1 MPKWTEEQDLA
12 INKDNSNIIVSA
24 GAGSGKTAVLTA
36 RVIRKLKDGIDIN
49 KLLVLTFT
57 NEAAG
62 EMKDRIRKAIKKEE
76 SLKAQLDY
84 IDGAY
89 ITTFDSFAL
98 SILRKYH
105 YVIGVSR
112 NISIIDS
119 SVINIK
125 KEEVIDKIFEE
136 LYTIGDSSFLKL
148 IGDFCVKDDSDIKK
162 SILKI
167 SNSLD
172 MKLDKDSFLKT
183 YISNFYSIE
192 YVNNLLNEY
201 LDKIFSIKSEIKSL
215 YEDVLSGEN
224 SKVCEE
230 YQKALSSLIGSD
242 SYDSIKDNINVS
254 LPRKV
259 ELKKE
264 KEEIKSLIDT
274 LKSLTIYENT
284 DEIVSSYKSTKTYVE
299 AIVNI
304 IKKLDLEISSYKKKN
319 NSYEFIDVSKM
330 AIEIVKNNP
339 NVCNE
344 IKYFYNEIMV
354 DEYQDTNDLQEIFI
368 SYIANNNV
376 YMVGDIKQSIYRFR
390 NANPLIFKDKYDNYS
405 RGNNGFKIDLT
416 KNFRSREEVL
426 SDINK
431 IFDKIMDDALGG
443 ADYSAS
449 HRMIFG
455 LQDYTKE
462 NDNTISNYL
471 NFYNYSLEDKTFSN
485 DEVEAFIIARDIKKK
500 ISSGYKVFD
509 KNTQSLR
516 DASYDDFCIIMDR
529 GTSFDLYK
537 KIFEYK
543 NIPLVMYK
551 DETLTSSDDILI
563 IKNIISFIIKIKSKE
578 YDTEFRYLYTS
589 IARSYLFEYSDD
601 DIFSCF
607 DDGDFYNN
615 DIFAIA
621 KGISDE
627 LDNISVDDFVNLIL
641 ERFDF
646 YKKIVKVHGI
656 NGIIIRILYLKNI
669 VRSLGSLGYT
679 PYDLN
684 DYFDKMIGSGF
695 DIKYK
700 LNNDVTGSVKIMNIH
715 KSKGLEF
722 PVCYYSGL
730 YKRFNIQ
737 DFNERFMFD
746 NKYGIIT
753 PYYKEGIGS
762 IISKTLARDE
772 YIKDEIS
779 EKIRLLYVALTR
791 AREKMIFVCP
801 LDDNIYNTDKVVD
814 INQRLK
820 YRSFLDIVN
829 TIKDEF
835 EGKTKNIYDL
845 SFVTKDYQKTKNMN
859 FNKID
864 VAEAFPIKKVNIEY
878 NSLSNNIFSKKVK
891 KLFTKDE
898 LYIMQKGND
907 IHYAFELIDFKNP
920 NFGIK
925 YGEYVEKFL
934 KQDLLKNIK
943 NGKVYKEYEF
953 VYEKE
958 NSKYHGII
966 DLMIVY
972 KDHIDIIDY
981 KLSNINDI
989 NYIKQLN
996 GYKDYISSISM
1007 LPVNIYLYSIEKNV
1021 FKEV

>member
-1 MPKWTEEQDLA
+1 MPKWTEEQELA

-36 RVIRKLKDGIDIN
+36 RVIRKLKDGVDIN

-76 SLKAQLDY
+76 SLKDQLDY

-201 LDKIFSIKSEIKSL
+201 LDKIFSIKNEIKSL

-462 NDNTISNYL
+462 NDSTISNYL

-537 KIFEYK
+537 KIFEYE

-627 LDNISVDDFVNLIL
+627 LDNISVDDFINLIL

-762 IISKTLARDE
+762 VISKTLARDE

-801 LDDNIYNTDKVVD
+801 LDDSIYNTDKVVD

-835 EGKTKNIYDL
+835 EGKTKNIDDL

-878 NSLSNNIFSKKVK
+878 NSLSNNIFSKKAN

-898 LYIMQKGND
+898 LYIMQKGNN

-925 YGEYVEKFL
+925 YGEYVERFL

-996 GYKDYISSISM
+996 GYKDYISFISM

>member
-1 MPKWTEEQDLA
+1 MPKWTEEQELA

-36 RVIRKLKDGIDIN
+36 RVIRKLKDGVDIN

-76 SLKAQLDY
+76 SLKDQLDY

-201 LDKIFSIKSEIKSL
+201 LDKIFSIKNEIKSL

-462 NDNTISNYL
+462 NDSTISNYL

-537 KIFEYK
+537 KIFEYE

-627 LDNISVDDFVNLIL
+627 LDNISVDDFINLIL

-762 IISKTLARDE
+762 VISKTLARDE

-791 AREKMIFVCP
+791 ERKKMIFVCP
-801 LDDNIYNTDKVVD
+801 LDDSIYNTDKVVD

-835 EGKTKNIYDL
+835 EGKTKNIDDL

-878 NSLSNNIFSKKVK
+878 NSLSNNIFSKKAN

-898 LYIMQKGND
+898 LYIMQKGNN

-925 YGEYVEKFL
+925 YGEYVERFL

-996 GYKDYISSISM
+996 GYKDYISFISM
-1007 LPVNIYLYSIEKNV
+1007 LPVNIYLYSIEENV

>member
-1 MPKWTEEQDLA
+1 MPKWTEEQELA

-36 RVIRKLKDGIDIN
+36 RVIRKLKDGVDIN

-368 SYIANNNV
+368 GYIANNNI

-462 NDNTISNYL
+462 NDSTISNYL

-537 KIFEYK
+537 KIFEYE

-762 IISKTLARDE
+762 VISKTLARDE

-801 LDDNIYNTDKVVD
+801 LDDSIYNTDKVVD

-835 EGKTKNIYDL
+835 EGKTKNIDDL

-925 YGEYVEKFL
+925 YGEYVERFL

-1007 LPVNIYLYSIEKNV
+1007 LPVNIYLYSIEENV

>member
-1 MPKWTEEQDLA
+1 MPKWTEEQELA

-36 RVIRKLKDGIDIN
+36 RVIRKLKDGVDIN

-76 SLKAQLDY
+76 SLKDQLDY

-462 NDNTISNYL
+462 NDSTISNYL

-537 KIFEYK
+537 KIFEYE

-627 LDNISVDDFVNLIL
+627 LDNISVDDFINLIL

-762 IISKTLARDE
+762 VISKTLARDE

-801 LDDNIYNTDKVVD
+801 LDDSIYNTDKVVD

-835 EGKTKNIYDL
+835 EGKTKNIDDL

-878 NSLSNNIFSKKVK
+878 NSLSNNIFSKKAN

-898 LYIMQKGND
+898 LYIMQKGNN

-925 YGEYVEKFL
+925 YGEYVERFL

-996 GYKDYISSISM
+996 GYKDYISFISM
-1007 LPVNIYLYSIEKNV
+1007 LPVNIYLYSIEENV

>member
-1 MPKWTEEQDLA
+1 MPKWTEEQELA

-36 RVIRKLKDGIDIN
+36 RVIRKLKDGVDIN

-76 SLKAQLDY
+76 SLKDQLDY

-201 LDKIFSIKSEIKSL
+201 LDKIFSIKNEIKSL

-462 NDNTISNYL
+462 NDSTISNYL

-537 KIFEYK
+537 KIFEYE

-627 LDNISVDDFVNLIL
+627 LDNISVDDFINLIL

-762 IISKTLARDE
+762 VISKTLARDE

-801 LDDNIYNTDKVVD
+801 LDDSIYNTDKVVD

-835 EGKTKNIYDL
+835 EGKTKNIDDL

-878 NSLSNNIFSKKVK
+878 NSLSNNIFSKKAN

-898 LYIMQKGND
+898 LYIMQKGNN

-925 YGEYVEKFL
+925 YGEYVERFL

-996 GYKDYISSISM
+996 GYKDYISFISM
-1007 LPVNIYLYSIEKNV
+1007 LPVNIYLYSIEENV

>member
-1 MPKWTEEQDLA
+1 MPKWTEEQELA

-36 RVIRKLKDGIDIN
+36 RVIRKLKDGVDIN

-76 SLKAQLDY
+76 SLKDQLDY

-148 IGDFCVKDDSDIKK
+148 IGVFCVKDDSDIKK

-201 LDKIFSIKSEIKSL
+201 LDKIFSIKNEIKSL

-462 NDNTISNYL
+462 NDSTISNYL

-537 KIFEYK
+537 KIFEYE

-627 LDNISVDDFVNLIL
+627 LDNISVDDFINLIL

-656 NGIIIRILYLKNI
+656 NGIIIRIF
-669 VRSLGSLGYT
+669 SLGYT

-762 IISKTLARDE
+762 VISKTLARDE

-801 LDDNIYNTDKVVD
+801 LDDSIYNTDKVVD

-835 EGKTKNIYDL
+835 EGKTKNIDDL

-878 NSLSNNIFSKKVK
+878 NSLSNNIFSKKAN

-898 LYIMQKGND
+898 LYIMQKGNN

-925 YGEYVEKFL
+925 YGEYVERFL

-996 GYKDYISSISM
+996 GYKDYISFISM

>member
-1 MPKWTEEQDLA
+1 MPKWTEEQELA

-36 RVIRKLKDGIDIN
+36 RVIRKLKDGVDIN

-76 SLKAQLDY
+76 SLKDQLDY

-201 LDKIFSIKSEIKSL
+201 LDKIFSIKNEIKSL

-344 IKYFYNEIMV
+344 IKCFYNEIMV

-390 NANPLIFKDKYDNYS
+390 NANPLIFKDRYDNYS

-462 NDNTISNYL
+462 NDSTISNYL

-537 KIFEYK
+537 KIFEYE

-627 LDNISVDDFVNLIL
+627 LDNISVDDFINLIL

-684 DYFDKMIGSGF
+684 DYFDKTIGSGF

-700 LNNDVTGSVKIMNIH
+700 LNNDVTGSVKVMNIH

-801 LDDNIYNTDKVVD
+801 LDDSIYNTDKVVD

-835 EGKTKNIYDL
+835 EGKTKNIDDL

-878 NSLSNNIFSKKVK
+878 NSLNNNIFSKKVK

-898 LYIMQKGND
+898 LYIMQKGNN

-925 YGEYVEKFL
+925 YGEYVERFL

-1007 LPVNIYLYSIEKNV
+1007 LPVNIYLYSIEENV

>member
-1 MPKWTEEQDLA
+1 MPKWTEEQELA

-36 RVIRKLKDGIDIN
+36 RVIRKLKDGVDIN

-76 SLKAQLDY
+76 SLKDQLDY

-201 LDKIFSIKSEIKSL
+201 LDKIFSIKNEIKSL

-462 NDNTISNYL
+462 NDSTISNYL

-537 KIFEYK
+537 KIFEYE

-621 KGISDE
+621 KGIITYGME
-627 LDNISVDDFVNLIL
+627 LLTA
-641 ERFDF
+641 
-646 YKKIVKVHGI
+646 
-656 NGIIIRILYLKNI
+656 IIRIVQGVASSAYFAKDGAFQIAKIPDGIFDAIEACSFWDKIPLGAVTI
-669 VRSLGSLGYT
+669 LGSLFVTVLSFIMILTVYGRFFKLYMYT
-679 PYDLN
+679 AVAPIPLSTFAGEPTQN
-684 DYFDKMIGSGF
+684 IG
-695 DIKYK
+695 K
-700 LNNDVTGSVKIMNIH
+700 
-715 KSKGLEF
+715 
-722 PVCYYSGL
+722 
-730 YKRFNIQ
+730 
-737 DFNERFMFD
+737 
-746 NKYGIIT
+746 
-753 PYYKEGIGS
+753 
-762 IISKTLARDE
+762 
-772 YIKDEIS
+772 
-779 EKIRLLYVALTR
+779 
-791 AREKMIFVCP
+791 
-801 LDDNIYNTDKVVD
+801 
-814 INQRLK
+814 
-820 YRSFLDIVN
+820 SFLKSYAAVCLEGVIIV
-829 TIKDEF
+829 IAC
-835 EGKTKNIYDL
+835 I
-845 SFVTKDYQKTKNMN
+845 
-859 FNKID
+859 
-864 VAEAFPIKKVNIEY
+864 
-878 NSLSNNIFSKKVK
+878 IFSAFISTTPTINPDDDAITMVWGYLGQLIFNMLILVGTVRMSDRIVK
-891 KLFTKDE
+891 EMMGL
-898 LYIMQKGND
+898 
-907 IHYAFELIDFKNP
+907 
-920 NFGIK
+920 
-925 YGEYVEKFL
+925 
-934 KQDLLKNIK
+934 
-943 NGKVYKEYEF
+943 
-953 VYEKE
+953 
-958 NSKYHGII
+958 
-966 DLMIVY
+966 
-972 KDHIDIIDY
+972 
-981 KLSNINDI
+981 
-989 NYIKQLN
+989 
-996 GYKDYISSISM
+996 
-1007 LPVNIYLYSIEKNV
+1007 
-1021 FKEV
+1021 